1 MRRTRTQCL
10 LACVIFWLT
19 GVPIGAVEPV
29 PEWRF
34 ESWRSSDGLPLRG
47 VSVLCRSRDGYLWVG
62 GQDGLH
68 RFNGREFDS
77 FSLPTD
83 AENDQP
89 TVLAIYED
97 AAETLWIGTD
107 RGLMRWQ
114 GEKFEL
120 VALDL
125 PSHEVSAITEDRN
138 RRLWLGT
145 SRGVVVVEG
154 KRTTQL
160 AGYDRPV
167 TAIVEDPLGAI
178 WIAGY
183 GLYKFDGKQLRAFKL
198 RAPAAEPSVTS
209 LAVTSDGRLW
219 LATELGLLQFTPGHD
234 DRDGVAVKVVPRDPV
249 QPEIPIRRVE
259 ALAGD
264 RIVAGSEDGQLLEQ
278 VDGGLI
284 PVSWKTHVHS
294 ASIRAIHTD
303 REGGVWIGSQQVLAH
318 AVRSPFVGLGPEQGF
333 PNHAATAVLSDRSG
347 RLWIGTR
354 GAGLVI
360 FDGQVL
366 RPAPHNQRLP
376 AQLVAA
382 LAEGRDGSIYV
393 ATRPDGLARIDDRGV
408 EDLTHRFKL
417 DRDRIRAIH
426 QARDGTIW
434 LATLERGVVRIVGDR
449 LESRPELAAL
459 SDEYVSQITS
469 DAGGAIW
476 VVADRSL
483 VRVDGAQIERYGS
496 DRGFDATYTIS
507 ITPDGS
513 DWWVGTEGAGM
524 MLFRNGR
531 FVDLRAFAPTMM
543 SDVASIAL
551 DRRGYLWLSGH
562 QGLQRIARDQL
573 VQAVDGVRSRVEV
586 RTFGAADGLATSDF
600 SGYSMQGSAIDR
612 SGRIWFTSG
621 HGVIGSLTD
630 SQAQSKRMIPLRID
644 RVQFAGNAWL
654 GAGPL
659 RIPAQTPQV
668 EFRLTALTFQPE
680 ERVRLR
686 YKLEG
691 VDRDW
696 VDAGSESTAT
706 YHFLPG
712 GQHQLQVEM
721 LDDSG
726 RWQNASS
733 TLEFE
738 VEKRL
743 TESIWFHPAVIVA
756 CGILAL
762 AIHRWRSKSLQ
773 RRAALLEAQVRERTA
788 LLSQAKSQLEL
799 RVQQRTAELTR
810 ELAHRSQLEEQLVQ
824 ARLLERIGRLAGG
837 MAHDLNNILTAIL
850 GNAELADSRNN
861 DPEVKH
867 HLSQVRSSGERAA
880 LLTQRLLGFAR
891 QQLVRPERI
900 DVGER
905 LIQMKEPLKEL
916 CRHRA
921 ELRIDVPAHS
931 VAIRLDPRQFESL
944 IFELVSNARDAF
956 EQPGVI
962 EVHVREVTVDAGEAE
977 LEPGPYVEIQVRDE
991 GSGMSDEARQHLFE
1005 PFFTT
1010 KDVGAGSGLGLAS
1023 VFGIVKQNRGAVRVE
1038 SSSDRGTCVRL
1049 LIPRSER
1056 PVQSASAASAS

>member
-1 MRRTRTQCL
+1 M
-10 LACVIFWLT
+10 
-19 GVPIGAVEPV
+19 
-29 PEWRF
+29 
-34 ESWRSSDGLPLRG
+34 
-47 VSVLCRSRDGYLWVG
+47 
-62 GQDGLH
+62 H

-83 AENDQP
+83 AKNDQP
-89 TVLAIYED
+89 TVLAIHED
-97 AAETLWIGTD
+97 TAETLWIGTD

-125 PSHEVSAITEDRN
+125 PLHEILAITEDRN

-145 SRGVVVVEG
+145 RRGVVVVEG

-167 TAIVEDPLGAI
+167 TAIVQDSLGSV

-183 GLYKFDGKQLRAFKL
+183 GLYKFDGEQLRAFKL
-198 RAPAAEPSVTS
+198 RAPAAEPVVTS
-209 LAVTSDGRLW
+209 LAITSDGRLW
-219 LATELGLLQFTPGHD
+219 LATEVGLLRLTPGSDANDAVVVKIVAHD
-234 DRDGVAVKVVPRDPV
+234 RV
-249 QPEIPIRRVE
+249 QPVTPIRHVE

-264 RIVAGSEDGQLLEQ
+264 RVVVSTADGTLLEQ
-278 VDGGLI
+278 DDGVLI
-284 PVSWKTHVHS
+284 PATWQTPARRVP
-294 ASIRAIHTD
+294 IRAILTD
-303 REGGVWIGSQQVLAH
+303 QDGGIWIGTEHLLTH
-318 AVRSPFVGLGPEQGF
+318 AARSPFVSLITAQGF
-333 PNHAATAVLSDRSG
+333 PNHAATAVLTDQSG

-382 LAEGRDGSIYV
+382 LAEGRDGSIYI
-393 ATRPDGLARIDDRGV
+393 ATRPDGLARIDERGV

-417 DRDRIRAIH
+417 ERDRIRAIH

-434 LATLERGVVRIVGDR
+434 LATQVRGVVRIVGDR

-483 VRVDGAQIERYGS
+483 VRVDGAQVERYGS
-496 DRGFDATYTIS
+496 DRGLDATYTLS
-507 ITPDGS
+507 IIPDGTGT
-513 DWWVGTEGAGM
+513 DWWVATKGAGM

-543 SDVASIAL
+543 SHVLSIAL
-551 DRRGYLWLSGH
+551 VRHGYLWLSGRG
-562 QGLQRIARDQL
+562 GLQRIARDQMA
-573 VQAVDGVRSRVEV
+573 QAVNGVRSRVEV
-586 RTFGAADGLATSDF
+586 RTFSAADGLSTSDF
-600 SGYSMQGSAIDR
+600 SSHTVQGSAIDQP
-612 SGRIWFTSG
+612 GRIWFTSS
-621 HGVIGSLTD
+621 HGLIGCLVESLD
-630 SQAQSKRMIPLRID
+630 QPERVVPLWVDLIR
-644 RVQFAGNAWL
+644 FAGNTWL

-659 RIPAQTPQV
+659 HIPAQTPQV

-686 YKLEG
+686 YKLAG

-696 VDAGSESTAT
+696 VDADSKSTAT

-743 TESIWFHPAVIVA
+743 SESTWFHPAVSVA

-762 AIHRWRSKSLQ
+762 AIHCWRSKSLQ
-773 RRAALLEAQVRERTA
+773 QRAALLEAQVRERTA

-799 RVQQRTAELTR
+799 RVEQRTAELTR

-837 MAHDLNNILTAIL
+837 MAHELNSILTAIL

-861 DPEVKH
+861 DPEVKY
-867 HLSQVRSSGERAA
+867 HLSQVRTSGERAA
-880 LLTQRLLGFAR
+880 RLTQRLLGFAR
-891 QQLVRPERI
+891 QQLVRPEWI
-900 DVGER
+900 EVGER
-905 LIQMKEPLKEL
+905 LIEMKASLQEL

-921 ELRIDVPAHS
+921 ELRIDVPARS
-931 VAIRLDPRQFESL
+931 LAIRLDRSQFESL
-944 IFELVSNARDAF
+944 ILELVTNARDAL

-962 EVHVREVTVDAGEAE
+962 EVSAREVTVDASQAE
-977 LEPGPYVEIQVRDE
+977 LEPGPYVEVQVRDE

-1023 VFGIVKQNRGAVRVE
+1023 VFGIVKQNRGEVRVE

-1049 LIPRSER
+1049 LIPRSKR
-1056 PVQSASAASAS
+1056 HVQSASAASAS